1 MKEKAKTIL
10 FALLTPKTII
20 LGLALYD
27 FIVVWMEV
35 RKWGGG
41 LMCYLCPWFYP
52 WSFTNEPTRLLVAAC
67 GLCLS
72 MRWSYLAAIGLSGF
86 ILFQGISFSASLFH
100 DGMLIESWR
109 GMWQYHSN
117 LMLSLH
123 AQYVLASMIF
133 VYAVV
138 CFSKSI
144 FRSNSLGT

>member
-20 LGLALYD
+20 LGLALYN

-41 LMCYLCPWFYP
+41 LNCYLCPWFYP
-52 WSFTNEPTRLLVAAC
+52 WSFTNEPTRLLLAAC
-67 GLCLS
+67 GSCLG

-86 ILFQGISFSASLFH
+86 TLFQGISFSASLFH
-100 DGMLIESWR
+100 DGMLLESWM
-109 GMWQYHSN
+109 GIWQYHSN

-123 AQYVLASMIF
+123 VQYILASIIF

-138 CFSKSI
+138 CFGKSI
-144 FRSNSLGT
+144 FRRNSLSA